1 MRSGCCIFVA
11 ALAASP
17 VVAAPAA
24 VAADEAAIRNV
35 ERALCDAIRTGDAD
49 GIARLEDETY
59 TLTNTHAEV
68 STRADD
74 ITDAKKG
81 EIRYT
86 EFRNHDTTVRLYG
99 DAAIV
104 LGITS
109 LKGTSGGK
117 PFALDV
123 RFTDTY
129 VRRADGWKIAASQ
142 ATRIDKK

>member
-1 MRSGCCIFVA
+1 MRFACCIFVA
-11 ALAASP
+11 ALVASP
-17 VVAAPAA
+17 TIAAPAA
-24 VAADEAAIRNV
+24 IAEDETAIRNV
-35 ERALCDAIRTGDAD
+35 ERALCEAIRAGDAD
-49 GIARLEDETY
+49 AIARLEDETY
-59 TLTNTHAEV
+59 TLTNTHAQV

-74 ITDAKKG
+74 IADAKKG

-109 LKGTSGGK
+109 LKGTSAGK

-129 VRRADGWKIAASQ
+129 VRRAAGWKIAASQ
-142 ATRIDKK
+142 ATRIDNK

>member
-1 MRSGCCIFVA
+1 MRSACCIFIA

-17 VVAAPAA
+17 VIATSATMS
-24 VAADEAAIRNV
+24 ADEEAIRKV
-35 ERALCDAIRTGDAD
+35 ESALCDAIRTGDAET
-49 GIARLEDETY
+49 IARLEDETY

-74 ITDAKKG
+74 IADAKKG

-99 DAAIV
+99 DAGIV

-109 LKGTSGGK
+109 LKGTSAGK

>member
-1 MRSGCCIFVA
+1 MRSACCIFVIT
-11 ALAASP
+11 LAASP
-17 VVAAPAA
+17 AIAASATA
-24 VAADEAAIRNV
+24 SSDEAAVRNV
-35 ERALCDAIRTGDAD
+35 ESALCDAIRTGNAEA
-49 GIARLEDETY
+49 IARLEDETY
-59 TLTNTHAEV
+59 TLTNTHAEI

-74 ITDAKKG
+74 IADAKKG
-81 EIRYT
+81 DIRYT

-109 LKGTSGGK
+109 LKGTSAGK